1 MQYIA
6 CMEQPEPLLHA
17 IGQRLRAQ
25 RSRIGMTQAQLA
37 SSANVSPRFLV
48 QLEKGEGNISVQR
61 LAAVCAE
68 LSLPL
73 ADLFRGLGPG
83 QSNKIALVGLRGA
96 GKSTIGEALA
106 ARLSVTFVELDA
118 EIASSAG
125 MSIGE
130 IFELWGETHYRNL
143 EERVLAEVLSRPE
156 SLVLA
161 TGGGIV
167 TSPPAWLRLQ
177 EGARTVWLRASPGS
191 HLRRVQAQGD
201 LRPMRGRVDAQG
213 ELQVILSEREPLYS
227 RAERIVDTDS
237 LGVDEVVRT
246 LAEEMVGDSP

>member
-1 MQYIA
+1 
-6 CMEQPEPLLHA
+6 MEQSEPLLQA

-73 ADLFRGLGPG
+73 ADLFRGLGPT

-96 GKSTIGEALA
+96 GKSTIGRALA
-106 ARLSVTFVELDA
+106 KSLSVSFVELDA
-118 EIASSAG
+118 EIAARAG

-130 IFELWGETHYRNL
+130 IFELWGEAHYRNL
-143 EERVLAEVLSRPE
+143 EDRVLADVLNRPE
-156 SLVLA
+156 SLVMA

-167 TSPPAWLRLQ
+167 TSPPAWQRLQ
-177 EGARTVWLRASPGS
+177 EGARTVWLRASPAS

-201 LRPMRGRVDAQG
+201 LRPMRGRPDAQG
-213 ELQVILSEREPLYS
+213 ELKVILAEREPLYS
-227 RAERIVDTDS
+227 RAESILDTDS
-237 LGVDEVVRT
+237 LCVEDVVRT
-246 LAEEMVGDSP
+246 LALEMGSESP